1 MQDKAIGI
9 VVFLAVGAVITGLGS
24 MGDEGGAD
32 WVGLLMGSLS
42 GGENGSLWAA
52 SITILAVAGMAMG
65 TYKNGGL
72 SGVDVKHTV
81 LLLALAGM
89 VGGTFPDSLGAY
101 LALAWII
108 TGGLRV

>member
-1 MQDKAIGI
+1 
-9 VVFLAVGAVITGLGS
+9 
-24 MGDEGGAD
+24 
-32 WVGLLMGSLS
+32 
-42 GGENGSLWAA
+42 
-52 SITILAVAGMAMG
+52 MG